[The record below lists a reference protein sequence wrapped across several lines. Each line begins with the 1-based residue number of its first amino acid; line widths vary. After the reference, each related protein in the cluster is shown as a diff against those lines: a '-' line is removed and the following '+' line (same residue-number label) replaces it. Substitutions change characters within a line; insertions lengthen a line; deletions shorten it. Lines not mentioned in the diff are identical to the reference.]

1 MTSEQ
6 ISQRSDLLGTQVITR
21 DTGKRLG
28 VVSQLWVDIDRREV
42 VALSLRENLI
52 TGLLSGMPRYM
63 YLSSIRQ
70 IGDVVLVDDDTV
82 LEDVNVEA
90 YSSLI
95 NSEVITETGEM
106 LGRVRGFRFDTNTY
120 TVTSL
125 IIATIGLPQIPDQ
138 LISTYEL
145 PIEQIVSSGP
155 DRLIVFEGAEEQMA
169 QLTRGVLESLGIGK
183 PPWEREMEDEYYMPP
198 VKAENQLPSGTPL
211 RTPQVTRSAPPV
223 VEETP
228 WDEDNW
234 QTPQPEPMR
243 QLRAEPEYREEYEE
257 DNWSDVTPVR
267 EPYSG
272 RAYAQPEPYNDYQE
286 DYEEEYEDLERD
298 AWADEEPDYQAPPVN
313 FPQKTK
319 KPEYEEET
327 DY

>member
-42 VALSLRENLI
+42 VAFSLRENLI
-52 TGLLSGMPRYM
+52 TGLLSGIPRYM

-70 IGDVVLVDDDTV
+70 IGDVILVDDDTV
-82 LEDVNVEA
+82 IEDVNVEA

-95 NSEVITETGEM
+95 NSEVITETGDM
-106 LGRVRGFRFDTNTY
+106 LGRVRGFRMDTHSY
-120 TVTSL
+120 KVTSL
-125 IIATIGLPQIPDQ
+125 IIASIGLPQIPDQ
-138 LISTYEL
+138 VLSTYEL

-155 DRLIVFEGAEEQMA
+155 DRLIVFEGAEEQMT

-183 PPWEREMEDEYYMPP
+183 PPWEREMEDEYYTPP

-228 WDEDNW
+228 WEEDSW
-234 QTPQPEPMR
+234 QPSQPEPMR
-243 QLRAEPEYREEYEE
+243 QLRAEPEYRDEYEE
-257 DNWSDVTPVR
+257 DNWSEPAPR
-267 EPYSG
+267 EQYRG
-272 RAYAQPEPYNDYQE
+272 KAYAQPEPYQ
-286 DYEEEYEDLERD
+286 DYEDEYEDEYEDLERD
-298 AWADEEPDYQAPPVN
+298 AWADEEPDYKAPPVN
-313 FPQKTK
+313 FPQKAK